1 MITASFLFLLIL
13 SDKIFH
19 IDLTDNAYST
29 FIII

>member
-1 MITASFLFLLIL
+1 MITASFLFLLI
-13 SDKIFH
+13 DKIFH